1 MLVRWTIIKIFNKPI
16 KAYFFVFF
24 TIFLTSLFYVKFY
37 DLWLNKEL
45 IFSGNDFTYEIFIT
59 KLAKEGNF
67 LGISTNVS
75 WPDGFGVWSNPL
87 FGIGPYYLSLL
98 VGTGFSTL
106 NVYQIY
112 FLVFSFG
119 IALNAVCGYW
129 MVEKEFSNKIYPL
142 TMGLMV
148 GLSPFALTRI
158 GHMPVA
164 WHFFPVLFLGLVLRL
179 SRNQISRMRIFVIT
193 LVGGIFSPLWWTV
206 VVLFLAIV
214 MFLIYALSWKKSW
227 QKIQNW
233 TVLILGIFGSF
244 APIMF
249 LIYANRHYSGIG
261 SRTPWQSD
269 VFGGHFSDI
278 LVSSPLFNTV
288 FNLREKLF
296 DGISPEA
303 RLSSIGIILGLSVI
317 FFIIFLS
324 RSYEIENMY
333 IPKEVKILGFILLL
347 FFITGGLGNLQSA
360 FFVLLEQTSPA
371 RAWFRLI
378 ILLGILGFYL
388 IMKFIEKLN
397 FEDTKLAVMSLAI
410 IIISL
415 LDLKYAERINF
426 IPKSSLAEFGPTEF
440 LDSRAIGCPV
450 LQLPIDTYPLMQDF
464 LGENGSKFGYPQMI
478 PYTLSSN
485 NQWSL
490 VATPGNKFWG
500 KYKSI
505 PTDIDLNNIDL
516 IKERGYCAIWFD
528 KEFSTWQI
536 NRKAGLDFTQGL
548 WPGLRVN
555 LPEIDFENERYQ
567 IYLLN
572 NN

>member
-1 MLVRWTIIKIFNKPI
+1 MVILSS
-16 KAYFFVFF
+16 
-24 TIFLTSLFYVKFY
+24 SLFYVKFY
-37 DLWLNKEL
+37 ELWINKDLV
-45 IFSGNDFTYEIFIT
+45 FSGSDFNYEIFIT
-59 KLAKEGNF
+59 KLAMEGHIF
-67 LGISTNVS
+67 GISTNVS

-87 FGIGPYYLSLL
+87 FGIGPYYLLL
-98 VGTGFSTL
+98 FFGALFTTL

-112 FLVFSFG
+112 FLVFSVG
-119 IALNAVCGYW
+119 IALNALCGYW
-129 MVEKEFSNKIYPL
+129 MVEKEFNNKIYPL

-164 WHFFPVLFLGLVLRL
+164 WHFFPILFLGLVLRL
-179 SRNQISRMRIFVIT
+179 SRNQISRAGVFAIT
-193 LVGGIFSPLWWTV
+193 LIGGIFSPLWWTV
-206 VVLFLAIV
+206 VVLFLAII
-214 MFLIYALSWKKSW
+214 MFLIYVLSWKRLW

-233 TVLILGIFGSF
+233 IILLLGILGSF
-244 APIMF
+244 APIMV
-249 LIYANRHYSGIG
+249 LIYQSRNYAGIG

-278 LVSSPLFNTV
+278 LVSSSLFNSK

-303 RLSSIGIILGLSVI
+303 RLSSIGIILGLCVI
-317 FFIIFLS
+317 VFIIYLL
-324 RSYEIENMY
+324 RSYEFDKML
-333 IPKEVKILGFILLL
+333 IPKEIKTLGFIILL

-360 FFVLLEQTSPA
+360 FFVILDQTSPA

-388 IMKFIEKLN
+388 ILKLIEKFN
-397 FEDTKLAVMSLAI
+397 FNNFKLIAIILTILAI
-410 IIISL
+410 SS
-415 LDLKYAERINF
+415 LDLKYAERI
-426 IPKSSLAEFGPTEF
+426 ILVPKSSLSEFGPTEF
-440 LDSRAIGCPV
+440 LDSRTSDCPV
-450 LQLPIDTYPLMQDF
+450 LQIPIDTYPLMQDF
-464 LGENGSKFGYPQMI
+464 LGDNGSKFGYPQMI

-490 VATPGNKFWG
+490 VATPGNKFWE

-505 PTDIDLNNIDL
+505 PTDIDLKNIDL

-528 KEFSTWQI
+528 KDFSTWQI
-536 NRKAGLDFTQGL
+536 ARKAGLDFTQGL

-555 LPEIDFENERYQ
+555 LPGIDFENERYQ

-572 NN
+572 NY

>member
-1 MLVRWTIIKIFNKPI
+1 M
-16 KAYFFVFF
+16 
-24 TIFLTSLFYVKFY
+24 
-37 DLWLNKEL
+37 

-59 KLAKEGNF
+59 KLAKEVNF

-98 VGTGFSTL
+98 LGTGFSTL

-179 SRNQISRMRIFVIT
+179 SRNQISRMSIFVIT

-214 MFLIYALSWKKSW
+214 MFLIYTLSWKKSW

-233 TVLILGIFGSF
+233 IVLLLGIFSSF
-244 APIMF
+244 APIMI
-249 LIYANRHYSGIG
+249 LIYTNRHYLGIG

-278 LVSSPLFNTV
+278 LVSSPLFNSI

-317 FFIIFLS
+317 FFIIYLL
-324 RSYEIENMY
+324 RSYENENKS
-333 IPKEVKILGFILLL
+333 IPKEVKTLGSILLL
-347 FFITGGLGNLQSA
+347 FFVTGGLGNLQSA

-371 RAWFRLI
+371 RVWFRLI
-378 ILLGILGFYL
+378 ILLGIVGFYL
-388 IMKFIEKLN
+388 ILKFIEKLN
-397 FEDTKLAVMSLAI
+397 FKDTKLFALSLTI

-415 LDLKYAERINF
+415 LDLKYSERINF
-426 IPKSSLAEFGPTEF
+426 IPKSSLVEFGPTEF
-440 LDSRAIGCPV
+440 LDSRTIGCPV

-490 VATPGNKFWG
+490 VATPGNKFWE